1 MSEPAEGWYADP
13 TGAAQLRWWDGHAWT
28 QYVEPYEAI
37 PAQSETAEAIPAYD
51 EAQYDAQ
58 QEQVAANVPTQEA
71 TEVAPIPSPE
81 EPSYWEDSVPVPSP
95 EEPSYW
101 EDSVPVPSP
110 EETSA
115 WEATPASSM
124 DEAGATPIP
133 LPDESEPSQ
142 ETPKRSGTL
151 KWTLGCVA
159 SWVLVAVFIAVL
171 VLAWSY
177 LGASGRI
184 HDDAKSRAETAQQE
198 LDTAQSTLADI
209 NRQIEEANK

>member
-28 QYVEPYEAI
+28 QYVEPYEAT

-51 EAQYDAQ
+51 AAQYDAQ

-81 EPSYWEDSVPVPSP
+81 EPSYWEDSVPA
-95 EEPSYW
+95 
-101 EDSVPVPSP
+101 PSP

-124 DEAGATPIP
+124 DEAGAAPIP
-133 LPDESEPSQ
+133 MPDESEPSQ

-159 SWVLVAVFIAVL
+159 SWALVAVFIAVL

>member
-28 QYVEPYEAI
+28 QYVEPYEAT
-37 PAQSETAEAIPAYD
+37 PAQSETAEATPAYD
-51 EAQYDAQ
+51 EAPHYAQ

-71 TEVAPIPSPE
+71 AEVASIPSPE
-81 EPSYWEDSVPVPSP
+81 EPSYWEDSVPA
-95 EEPSYW
+95 
-101 EDSVPVPSP
+101 PSP

-124 DEAGATPIP
+124 DEAGAAPIP
-133 LPDESEPSQ
+133 MPDESEPSQ

-159 SWVLVAVFIAVL
+159 SWALVAVFIAVL

>member
-28 QYVEPYEAI
+28 EYVEPYEAT

-51 EAQYDAQ
+51 EAQYYAQ
-58 QEQVAANVPTQEA
+58 QEQVAANVPVQDA
-71 TEVAPIPSPE
+71 AEVPPIPSPE
-81 EPSYWEDSVPVPSP
+81 EPSYWEDTVPT
-95 EEPSYW
+95 
-101 EDSVPVPSP
+101 PSP
-110 EETSA
+110 EETAA
-115 WEATPASSM
+115 WEPTPASSM
-124 DEAGATPIP
+124 DEAGAAPIP
-133 LPDESEPSQ
+133 MPDESEPSQ

-159 SWVLVAVFIAVL
+159 SWMLVAVFIAVL
-171 VLAWSY
+171 VLAWSH

-184 HDDAKSRAETAQQE
+184 HDDAKNRAETAQQE

>member
-28 QYVEPYEAI
+28 QYVEPYEAT
-37 PAQSETAEAIPAYD
+37 PAQSETAEATPAYD

-58 QEQVAANVPTQEA
+58 QEQVAADVPTQEA
-71 TEVAPIPSPE
+71 AEVPPIPSPE
-81 EPSYWEDSVPVPSP
+81 EPSYWEDSVPA
-95 EEPSYW
+95 
-101 EDSVPVPSP
+101 PSP

-159 SWVLVAVFIAVL
+159 SWALVAVFIAVL

>member
-28 QYVEPYEAI
+28 QYVEPYEATS
-37 PAQSETAEAIPAYD
+37 AQSETAEVIPAYD
-51 EAQYDAQ
+51 EAPYDAQ
-58 QEQVAANVPTQEA
+58 QEQVATNVPTQEA
-71 TEVAPIPSPE
+71 AEVPPIPSPE
-81 EPSYWEDSVPVPSP
+81 EPSYWEDTVPA
-95 EEPSYW
+95 
-101 EDSVPVPSP
+101 PSP
-110 EETSA
+110 EETAA
-115 WEATPASSM
+115 WEPTPASSM
-124 DEAGATPIP
+124 DEAGAPIP
-133 LPDESEPSQ
+133 MPDESEPSQ

-159 SWVLVAVFIAVL
+159 SWMLVAVFIAVL
-171 VLAWSY
+171 VLAWSH

-184 HDDAKSRAETAQQE
+184 HDDAKSHAETAQQE

>member
-28 QYVEPYEAI
+28 QYVEPYEAT
-37 PAQSETAEAIPAYD
+37 PAQSETAEATPAQSETAEATPAYD
-51 EAQYDAQ
+51 EAPHYAQ

-71 TEVAPIPSPE
+71 AEVAPIPSPE
-81 EPSYWEDSVPVPSP
+81 EPSYWEDSVPA
-95 EEPSYW
+95 
-101 EDSVPVPSP
+101 PSP

-124 DEAGATPIP
+124 DEAGAAPIP
-133 LPDESEPSQ
+133 MPDESEPSQ

-159 SWVLVAVFIAVL
+159 SWALVAVFIAVL

>member
-28 QYVEPYEAI
+28 QYVEPYEAT

-51 EAQYDAQ
+51 EAQYYAQ

-71 TEVAPIPSPE
+71 AEVAPIPSPE
-81 EPSYWEDSVPVPSP
+81 EPSYWEDSVPA
-95 EEPSYW
+95 
-101 EDSVPVPSP
+101 PSP

-124 DEAGATPIP
+124 DEAGAAPIP

-159 SWVLVAVFIAVL
+159 SWALVAVFIAVL

>member
-28 QYVEPYEAI
+28 QYVEPYEAT
-37 PAQSETAEAIPAYD
+37 PEQSETAEAIPAYD
-51 EAQYDAQ
+51 EAQYYAQ
-58 QEQVAANVPTQEA
+58 QEQVAANVPAQEA
-71 TEVAPIPSPE
+71 AEVPPIPSPE
-81 EPSYWEDSVPVPSP
+81 EPSYWEDTVPA
-95 EEPSYW
+95 
-101 EDSVPVPSP
+101 PSP
-110 EETSA
+110 EETAA
-115 WEATPASSM
+115 WEPTPASSM
-124 DEAGATPIP
+124 DEAGAPIP
-133 LPDESEPSQ
+133 MPDESEPSQ

-159 SWVLVAVFIAVL
+159 SWMLVAVFIAVL
-171 VLAWSY
+171 VLAWSH

-184 HDDAKSRAETAQQE
+184 HDDAKSHAETAQQE

>member
-28 QYVEPYEAI
+28 QYVEPYEAT
-37 PAQSETAEAIPAYD
+37 PAQSETAEATPAYD
-51 EAQYDAQ
+51 EAPHYAQ

-71 TEVAPIPSPE
+71 AEVASIPSPE
-81 EPSYWEDSVPVPSP
+81 EPSYWEDSVPA
-95 EEPSYW
+95 
-101 EDSVPVPSP
+101 PSP

-124 DEAGATPIP
+124 DEAGAAPIP
-133 LPDESEPSQ
+133 MPDESEPSQ

-159 SWVLVAVFIAVL
+159 SWALVAVFIAVL

-209 NRQIEEANK
+209 NHQIEEANK

>member
-28 QYVEPYEAI
+28 QYVEPYEAT

-71 TEVAPIPSPE
+71 AEVAPIPSPE
-81 EPSYWEDSVPVPSP
+81 EPSYWEDSVPA
-95 EEPSYW
+95 
-101 EDSVPVPSP
+101 PSP

>member
-28 QYVEPYEAI
+28 EYVEPYEAT

-51 EAQYDAQ
+51 EAQYYAQ
-58 QEQVAANVPTQEA
+58 QEQVAANVPAQEA
-71 TEVAPIPSPE
+71 AEVPPIPSPE
-81 EPSYWEDSVPVPSP
+81 EPSYWEDTVPA
-95 EEPSYW
+95 
-101 EDSVPVPSP
+101 PSP
-110 EETSA
+110 EETAA
-115 WEATPASSM
+115 WEPAPASSM
-124 DEAGATPIP
+124 DEAGAAPIP
-133 LPDESEPSQ
+133 MPDESEPSQ
-142 ETPKRSGTL
+142 ESPKRSGTL

-159 SWVLVAVFIAVL
+159 SWMLVAVFIAVL
-171 VLAWSY
+171 VLAWSH
-177 LGASGRI
+177 LGVSGRI

>member
-28 QYVEPYEAI
+28 QYVEPYEAT

-58 QEQVAANVPTQEA
+58 QEQVAADVPTQEA
-71 TEVAPIPSPE
+71 AEVPPIPSPE
-81 EPSYWEDSVPVPSP
+81 EPSYWEDSVPA
-95 EEPSYW
+95 
-101 EDSVPVPSP
+101 PSP

-124 DEAGATPIP
+124 DEAGAAPIP

-159 SWVLVAVFIAVL
+159 SWALVAVFIAVL

>member
-28 QYVEPYEAI
+28 QYVEPYEAT
-37 PAQSETAEAIPAYD
+37 PEQSETAEAIPAYD
-51 EAQYDAQ
+51 EAQYYAQ
-58 QEQVAANVPTQEA
+58 QEQVAANVPAQEA
-71 TEVAPIPSPE
+71 AEVPPIPSPE
-81 EPSYWEDSVPVPSP
+81 EPSYWEDTVPA
-95 EEPSYW
+95 
-101 EDSVPVPSP
+101 PSP
-110 EETSA
+110 EETAA
-115 WEATPASSM
+115 WEPTPASSM
-124 DEAGATPIP
+124 DEAGAPIP
-133 LPDESEPSQ
+133 MPDESEPSQ

-159 SWVLVAVFIAVL
+159 SWMLVAVFIAVL
-171 VLAWSY
+171 VLAWSH

>member
-28 QYVEPYEAI
+28 QYVEPYEAT

-58 QEQVAANVPTQEA
+58 QEQVAADVPTQEA
-71 TEVAPIPSPE
+71 AEVPPI
-81 EPSYWEDSVPVPSP
+81 PSP

-124 DEAGATPIP
+124 HEAGATPIP

-159 SWVLVAVFIAVL
+159 SWALVAVFIAVL

>member
-28 QYVEPYEAI
+28 EYVEPYEAT

-51 EAQYDAQ
+51 EAQYYAQ

-71 TEVAPIPSPE
+71 AEVAPIPSPE
-81 EPSYWEDSVPVPSP
+81 EPSYWEDSVPA
-95 EEPSYW
+95 
-101 EDSVPVPSP
+101 PSP

-159 SWVLVAVFIAVL
+159 SWALVAVFIAVL

>member
-28 QYVEPYEAI
+28 QYVEPYEAT

-51 EAQYDAQ
+51 EAQYYAQ

-71 TEVAPIPSPE
+71 AEVAPIPSPE

-124 DEAGATPIP
+124 DEAGAAPIP
-133 LPDESEPSQ
+133 MPDESEPSQ

-159 SWVLVAVFIAVL
+159 SWALVAVFIAVL

>member
-28 QYVEPYEAI
+28 QYVEPYEATPAQSETAEAT

-51 EAQYDAQ
+51 EAPHYAQ

-71 TEVAPIPSPE
+71 AEVAPIPSPE
-81 EPSYWEDSVPVPSP
+81 EPSYWEDSVPA
-95 EEPSYW
+95 
-101 EDSVPVPSP
+101 PSP

-124 DEAGATPIP
+124 DEAGAAP
-133 LPDESEPSQ
+133 LPMPDESEPSQ

-159 SWVLVAVFIAVL
+159 SWALVAVFIAVL

>member
-28 QYVEPYEAI
+28 EYVEPYEAT

-51 EAQYDAQ
+51 EAQYYAQ
-58 QEQVAANVPTQEA
+58 QEQVAANAPVQEA
-71 TEVAPIPSPE
+71 AEVPPIPSPE
-81 EPSYWEDSVPVPSP
+81 EPSYWEDTVPT
-95 EEPSYW
+95 
-101 EDSVPVPSP
+101 PSP
-110 EETSA
+110 EETAA
-115 WEATPASSM
+115 WEPTPASSM
-124 DEAGATPIP
+124 DEAGAAPIP
-133 LPDESEPSQ
+133 MPDESEPSQ

-159 SWVLVAVFIAVL
+159 SWMLVAVFIAVL
-171 VLAWSY
+171 VLAWSH

-184 HDDAKSRAETAQQE
+184 HDDAKSHAETAQQE

>member
-28 QYVEPYEAI
+28 QYVEPYEAT

-71 TEVAPIPSPE
+71 AEVAPIPSPE
-81 EPSYWEDSVPVPSP
+81 EPSYWEDSVPA
-95 EEPSYW
+95 
-101 EDSVPVPSP
+101 PSP

-159 SWVLVAVFIAVL
+159 SWALVAVFIAVL

>member
-28 QYVEPYEAI
+28 EYVEPYEAT

-51 EAQYDAQ
+51 EAPHYAQ

-71 TEVAPIPSPE
+71 AEVAPIPSPE
-81 EPSYWEDSVPVPSP
+81 EPSYWEDSVPA
-95 EEPSYW
+95 
-101 EDSVPVPSP
+101 PSP

-159 SWVLVAVFIAVL
+159 SWMLVAVFIAVL
-171 VLAWSY
+171 VLAWSH

-184 HDDAKSRAETAQQE
+184 HDDAKNRAETAQQE

>member
-28 QYVEPYEAI
+28 QYVEPYEAT

-51 EAQYDAQ
+51 EAQYYAQ

-81 EPSYWEDSVPVPSP
+81 EPSYWEDSVPA
-95 EEPSYW
+95 
-101 EDSVPVPSP
+101 PSP

-124 DEAGATPIP
+124 DEAGAAPIP
-133 LPDESEPSQ
+133 MPDESEPSQ

-159 SWVLVAVFIAVL
+159 SWALVAVFIAVL

>member
-28 QYVEPYEAI
+28 EYVEPYEAT

-51 EAQYDAQ
+51 EAQYYAQ

-71 TEVAPIPSPE
+71 AEVPPIPSPE
-81 EPSYWEDSVPVPSP
+81 EPSYWEDTVPA
-95 EEPSYW
+95 
-101 EDSVPVPSP
+101 PSP
-110 EETSA
+110 EETAA
-115 WEATPASSM
+115 WEPTPASSM
-124 DEAGATPIP
+124 DEADAAPIP
-133 LPDESEPSQ
+133 MPDESDPSQ

-151 KWTLGCVA
+151 KWALGCVA
-159 SWVLVAVFIAVL
+159 SWMLVAVFIAVL
-171 VLAWSY
+171 VLAWSH

>member
-28 QYVEPYEAI
+28 QYVEPYEAT
-37 PAQSETAEAIPAYD
+37 PEQSETAEAIPAYD
-51 EAQYDAQ
+51 EAQYYAQ
-58 QEQVAANVPTQEA
+58 QEQVAANVPAQEA
-71 TEVAPIPSPE
+71 AEVPPIPSPE
-81 EPSYWEDSVPVPSP
+81 EPSYWEDTVPA
-95 EEPSYW
+95 
-101 EDSVPVPSP
+101 PSP
-110 EETSA
+110 EETAA
-115 WEATPASSM
+115 WEPTPASSTN
-124 DEAGATPIP
+124 EADAPIP
-133 LPDESEPSQ
+133 MPDESEPSQ

-159 SWVLVAVFIAVL
+159 SWMLVAVFIAVL
-171 VLAWSY
+171 VLAWSH

-184 HDDAKSRAETAQQE
+184 HDDAKSHAETAQQE

>member
-28 QYVEPYEAI
+28 QYVEPYEAT

-51 EAQYDAQ
+51 EAQYDTQ

-71 TEVAPIPSPE
+71 TEVAPI
-81 EPSYWEDSVPVPSP
+81 PSP

>member
-28 QYVEPYEAI
+28 EYVEPYEAT

-51 EAQYDAQ
+51 EAQYYAQ

-71 TEVAPIPSPE
+71 AEVAPI
-81 EPSYWEDSVPVPSP
+81 PSP

-159 SWVLVAVFIAVL
+159 SWMLVAVFIAVL
-171 VLAWSY
+171 VLAWSH

>member
-28 QYVEPYEAI
+28 QYVEPYEAT

-81 EPSYWEDSVPVPSP
+81 EPSYWEDTVPA
-95 EEPSYW
+95 
-101 EDSVPVPSP
+101 PSP
-110 EETSA
+110 EETAA
-115 WEATPASSM
+115 WEPTPASSM
-124 DEAGATPIP
+124 DEAGAPIP
-133 LPDESEPSQ
+133 MPDESEPSQ

-159 SWVLVAVFIAVL
+159 SWMLVAVFIAVL
-171 VLAWSY
+171 VLAWSH

-184 HDDAKSRAETAQQE
+184 HDDAKSHAETAQQE

>member
-13 TGAAQLRWWDGHAWT
+13 TGAAQLRWWDGDAWT

-37 PAQSETAEAIPAYD
+37 PEQSETAEAIPAYD
-51 EAQYDAQ
+51 EAQYYAQ
-58 QEQVAANVPTQEA
+58 QEQVAANVPAQEA
-71 TEVAPIPSPE
+71 AEVPPIPSPE
-81 EPSYWEDSVPVPSP
+81 EPSYWEDTVPA
-95 EEPSYW
+95 
-101 EDSVPVPSP
+101 PSP
-110 EETSA
+110 EETAA
-115 WEATPASSM
+115 WEPTPASSTN
-124 DEAGATPIP
+124 EADAPIP
-133 LPDESEPSQ
+133 MPDESEPSQ

-159 SWVLVAVFIAVL
+159 SWMLVAVFIAVL
-171 VLAWSY
+171 VLAWSH

>member
-28 QYVEPYEAI
+28 QYVEPYEAT
-37 PAQSETAEAIPAYD
+37 PAQSETAEATPAYD
-51 EAQYDAQ
+51 EAQYYAQ

-71 TEVAPIPSPE
+71 AEVAPI
-81 EPSYWEDSVPVPSP
+81 PSP

-159 SWVLVAVFIAVL
+159 SWALVAVFIAVL

>member
-28 QYVEPYEAI
+28 QYVEPYEAT

-51 EAQYDAQ
+51 EAQYYAQ

-71 TEVAPIPSPE
+71 AEVPPI
-81 EPSYWEDSVPVPSP
+81 PSP

-159 SWVLVAVFIAVL
+159 SWALVAVFIAVL

>member
-28 QYVEPYEAI
+28 EYVEPYEAT

-51 EAQYDAQ
+51 EAKYYAQ
-58 QEQVAANVPTQEA
+58 QEQVAANVPAQEA
-71 TEVAPIPSPE
+71 AEDPPIPSPE
-81 EPSYWEDSVPVPSP
+81 EPSYWEDT
-95 EEPSYW
+95 
-101 EDSVPVPSP
+101 VPVPSP
-110 EETSA
+110 EETAA
-115 WEATPASSM
+115 WEPTPASSM
-124 DEAGATPIP
+124 DEAGAAPIP
-133 LPDESEPSQ
+133 MPDESEPSQ
-142 ETPKRSGTL
+142 ESPKRSGTL

-159 SWVLVAVFIAVL
+159 SWMLVAVFIAVL
-171 VLAWSY
+171 VLAWSH

>member
-13 TGAAQLRWWDGHAWT
+13 TGAAQLRWWDGDAWT
-28 QYVEPYEAI
+28 QYVEPYEAT
-37 PAQSETAEAIPAYD
+37 PEQSETAEAIPAYD
-51 EAQYDAQ
+51 EAQYYAQ
-58 QEQVAANVPTQEA
+58 QEQVAANVPAQEA
-71 TEVAPIPSPE
+71 AEVPPIPSPE
-81 EPSYWEDSVPVPSP
+81 EPSYWEDTVPA
-95 EEPSYW
+95 
-101 EDSVPVPSP
+101 PSP
-110 EETSA
+110 EETAA
-115 WEATPASSM
+115 WEPTPASSTN
-124 DEAGATPIP
+124 EADAPIP
-133 LPDESEPSQ
+133 MPDESEPSQ

-159 SWVLVAVFIAVL
+159 SWMLVAVFIAVL
-171 VLAWSY
+171 VLAWSH

>member
-28 QYVEPYEAI
+28 QYVEPYEAT

-58 QEQVAANVPTQEA
+58 QGQVAANVPTQEA
-71 TEVAPIPSPE
+71 AEVPPI
-81 EPSYWEDSVPVPSP
+81 PSP